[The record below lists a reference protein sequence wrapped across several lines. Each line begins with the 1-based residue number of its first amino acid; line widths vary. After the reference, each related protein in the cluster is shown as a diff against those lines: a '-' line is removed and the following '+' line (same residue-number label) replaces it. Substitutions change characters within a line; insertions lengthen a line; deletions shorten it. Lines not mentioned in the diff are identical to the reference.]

1 MAIRTPSGHP
11 PPFSPADRRGA
22 QMIHEAATSTAEKS
36 EIPFAP
42 EAVQQLEQVRS
53 PGCAAAEPHPS
64 ADAAGWL
71 AGCVQALEPIFKAMM
86 EAAMANAVK
95 DGRDAINE
103 KDLEVVRKQIRAQ
116 KKKKK

>member
-1 MAIRTPSGHP
+1 MAIRTPSPGHP

-53 PGCAAAEPHPS
+53 PGQAVLPRPHPTS
-64 ADAAGWL
+64 
-71 AGCVQALEPIFKAMM
+71 C
-86 EAAMANAVK
+86 
-95 DGRDAINE
+95 
-103 KDLEVVRKQIRAQ
+103 
-116 KKKKK
+116 

>member
-1 MAIRTPSGHP
+1 MAFRTPSGHP

-53 PGCAAAEPHPS
+53 PRLPQSPTLLLTLL
-64 ADAAGWL
+64 AGWL
-71 AGCVQALEPIFKAMM
+71 
-86 EAAMANAVK
+86 
-95 DGRDAINE
+95 
-103 KDLEVVRKQIRAQ
+103 RACRRWSRSSRR
-116 KKKKK
+116 